1 MHEAVLPPRMNRVFQ
16 GVDECGF
23 HVLAA
28 MEQEAAAAMG
38 FGKASTGWPAHSA
51 KKWHERLHKVTN
63 ALRTEQNKRLDE
75 LKQHKKKEFSTCRP
89 IFPFVISLRHRG
101 TLFSWASKDEKRA
114 RAHGGHG

>member
-1 MHEAVLPPRMNRVFQ
+1 
-16 GVDECGF
+16 
-23 HVLAA
+23 

-75 LKQHKKKEFSTCRP
+75 LKQHKKKEEAHGNK
-89 IFPFVISLRHRG
+89 ILGHLVLVG
-101 TLFSWASKDEKRA
+101 LFSLL
-114 RAHGGHG
+114 

>member
-1 MHEAVLPPRMNRVFQ
+1 MASLLSMGLVHEAVLPPRMNRVFQ

-75 LKQHKKKEFSTCRP
+75 LKQHKKKEEAHGNK
-89 IFPFVISLRHRG
+89 ILGHLVLVG
-101 TLFSWASKDEKRA
+101 LFSLL
-114 RAHGGHG
+114 